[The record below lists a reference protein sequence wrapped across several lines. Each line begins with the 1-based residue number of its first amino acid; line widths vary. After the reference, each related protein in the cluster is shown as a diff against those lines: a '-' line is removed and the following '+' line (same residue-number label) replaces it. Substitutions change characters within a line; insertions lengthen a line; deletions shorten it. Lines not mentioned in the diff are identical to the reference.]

1 MEEKTELDELLGTVG
16 EAMTSPV
23 VVVDE
28 RTMASEVARILE
40 RAGSSGAPV
49 TRDGR
54 LVGVVTLKDLMS
66 RAGASQAITGP
77 FLRFEHLLAGIEVGK
92 VMTGDVVTAQA
103 EWPLTRAVEAIERTG
118 VNRLPVVED
127 DGKPVGILTRDDV
140 IRAVALR
147 CRARQGPV

>member
-1 MEEKTELDELLGTVG
+1 MDEKPGLEELLGSVG

-23 VVVDE
+23 VAVDE

-40 RAGSSGAPV
+40 RAGASGAPV

-66 RAGASQAITGP
+66 RAGSSQAITGP

-92 VMTGDVVTAQA
+92 VMTGEVVTAQA
-103 EWPLTRAVEAIERTG
+103 GWPLTRAVEAIDRTG
-118 VNRLPVVED
+118 VNRLPVVD
-127 DGKPVGILTRDDV
+127 DEGKPIGILTRDDV
-140 IRAVALR
+140 VRAVAR
-147 CRARQGPV
+147 RTRVD